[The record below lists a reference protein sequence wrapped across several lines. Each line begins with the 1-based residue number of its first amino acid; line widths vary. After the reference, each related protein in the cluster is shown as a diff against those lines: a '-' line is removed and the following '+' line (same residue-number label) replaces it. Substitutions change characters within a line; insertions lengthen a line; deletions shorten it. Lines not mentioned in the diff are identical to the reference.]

1 MKQEPTDREPIDQES
16 KANTAV
22 YLWVLSLSVGL
33 AVGVGIG
40 AAIGRIGAGVGIGVG
55 AGVAV
60 GLFFLRRAMG
70 DSGDD

>member
-1 MKQEPTDREPIDQES
+1 MKQEPTDQES

-33 AVGVGIG
+33 AVGVAIG